1 MKTVLLFWAALAWA
15 QAPDTT
21 RDLKLDKPPE
31 QAQAAPVT
39 VPRSYALIVGI
50 SRYQNLP
57 AAGQLQFPERDAE
70 AMYTVLISAEGGQ
83 FPAQNVHKLI
93 GAQATLANLRRELE
107 QWLPS
112 AAKDDDRVLIY
123 FAGHGFVSGGKAFL
137 APFDISLTDIG
148 HSAYPMADLGAVIGS
163 KIHAK
168 WKVLLT
174 DSCHSGAITPEADR
188 AQVNKSLLDL
198 NQSLFSLTASRDRE
212 QSFESPQWGGGH
224 GIFTYYVI
232 KGMEGEAD
240 TDGDGRVTADELSE
254 YVHTNVRKDT
264 SERQNPTSER
274 GSFDPQMLLAYNPG
288 RAKTALKPASHF
300 GTLVIE
306 TNMDGVE
313 VFVDNVSQGVVNKT
327 APLRLPGITPG
338 QHTIQG
344 VHLGYEPDG
353 PRQENIYPGQD
364 TTVSLKITIVRRKNR
379 AATDLLDKGL
389 ALYNK
394 GSKDNYQKAAEQ
406 FKQALAIDPTYSQAA
421 LDLARTYNSLFDE
434 ANADKYFRL
443 AIQIDPDYTEA
454 HASYGGMLLDRGD
467 LDEAVRQ
474 LNAAVQKEK
483 SNDMAWYLL
492 SVALTRKEAFDQAVQ
507 AAREA
512 VRLAP
517 NRAEAHFWLAES
529 LRMLKTWPES
539 ETEYQRYLQL
549 SNFDSKL
556 AGKLNYYVLG
566 SLIGFGTKKRAA
578 QTDVWR
584 EMRSEANFG
593 LCECVEHQ
601 KRYDDAISY
610 CQQAL
615 AYDSGD
621 PFAHYLLGRTFAE
634 KYNQTANAGLLAAA
648 RTHFNEV
655 ITLNPDTNEA
665 ANSRK
670 YIQNIDGV
678 LAKIP

>member
-1 MKTVLLFWAALAWA
+1 LRSSRLLLLFAALACA
-15 QAPDTT
+15 QE
-21 RDLKLDKPPE
+21 RDLKLDKPPVNP
-31 QAQAAPVT
+31 QPPAVT
-39 VPRSYALIVGI
+39 VPRSYALVVGI
-50 SRYQNLP
+50 TQYKNLP
-57 AAGQLQFPERDAE
+57 PAGQLQFPERDAD

-83 FPAQNVHKLI
+83 FPAQNVHRLI
-93 GAQATLANLRRELE
+93 GSQATLANLRRELE

-112 AAKDDDRVLIY
+112 VAKDDDRVLIY
-123 FAGHGFVSGGKAFL
+123 FAGHGFVSAGKAYL
-137 APFDISLTDIG
+137 APYDVSLTDIT
-148 HSAYPMADLGAVIGS
+148 HSAYPMEDLGSAIGS

-240 TDGDGRVTADELSE
+240 TDGDGRVTADELAE

-264 SERQNPTSER
+264 GERQNPTSER

-288 RAKTALKPASHF
+288 RARTALKPSAQF

-313 VFVDNVSQGVVNKT
+313 IFVDNVSQGVVNKGT
-327 APLRLPGITPG
+327 PLRLPGIAPG

-353 PRQENIYPGQD
+353 PRQENVYPGQD
-364 TTVSLKITIVRRKNR
+364 TTVSIKITIIRRRTR
-379 AATDLLDKGL
+379 AATDLVDKGL
-389 ALYNK
+389 AFYNK
-394 GSKDNYQKAAEQ
+394 GAKDNYQKAAEQ
-406 FKQALAIDPTYSQAA
+406 FKQALALDPTYSQAA

-434 ANADKYFRL
+434 TNADKYFRL

-454 HASYGGMLLDRGD
+454 RASYGGMLLDRGD

-474 LNAAVQKEK
+474 LNTAVQKDK
-483 SNDMAWYLL
+483 TNDMAWYLL
-492 SVALTRKEAFDQAVQ
+492 SVALARQEAFDQSIQ
-507 AAREA
+507 AARQA
-512 VRLAP
+512 VQLAP

-529 LRMLKTWPES
+529 LRMTKNWTDS
-539 ETEYQRYLQL
+539 ENQYQRYLQL
-549 SNFDSKL
+549 SDFDSKL

-566 SLIGFGTKKRAA
+566 SLIGFGKKKRAA

-593 LCECVEHQ
+593 LCDCVEHQ
-601 KRYDDAISY
+601 KRFDEAISY
-610 CQQAL
+610 CQEAL
-615 AYDSGD
+615 AYDSSD
-621 PFAHYLLGRTFAE
+621 PFAHYLLARTFAE
-634 KYNQTANAGLLAAA
+634 KYNQAGGAGLLAAA
-648 RTHFNEV
+648 RTHFDQV
-655 ITLNPDTNEA
+655 IALNPDTNEA
-665 ANSRK
+665 ANARK

-678 LAKIP
+678 LAKSQ